1 MTLVYGS
8 WETFFS
14 EMIYQT
20 TTTASNLVMTSS
32 FSLGVVPAFATCTAH
47 TLLVF
52 AMQNGQSPQLM
63 NENGQTVPRSYSF
76 FDDMKVF
83 SKGETK
89 PCHC

>member
-47 TLLVF
+47 TYF
-52 AMQNGQSPQLM
+52 AGIRDAEWAIATI
-63 NENGQTVPRSYSF
+63 NE
-76 FDDMKVF
+76 
-83 SKGETK
+83 
-89 PCHC
+89 